1 MVEQEVTD
9 MQNTV
14 IIYEGTN
21 RHMLRQIAGGA
32 LYKLIGNKGGLRL
45 GLSRRCGGLTSSRVD
60 LK

>member
-1 MVEQEVTD
+1 

-32 LYKLIGNKGGLRL
+32 LHKLFGNKGGLRL